1 MKKTYIL
8 IMYAIGLLLMP
19 GCTADLPTEDGG
31 TEQRVA
37 IGVSTSL
44 TDDGTRAA
52 TDLQVSQ
59 FAAGETFNVYFPGT
73 KIATVTHALFTV
85 LDANGTTALAEVD
98 GNEQPY
104 YVNKVTAVTLHAY
117 YPQTVSETTTS
128 FTVAADQTQDADYKQ
143 SDLMY
148 AMTADYPRGTA
159 TSVTVPLLFVHKLA
173 KLTIIVKVDDDISN
187 ITNVSI
193 ISGSRTIDI
202 TDGTTCTLGTTL
214 SDAVSESAPL
224 TLYDDATGAKAV
236 SGAVVMPPQAID
248 GGFIK
253 VTTASSGSVVYNTT
267 KTLVSGHNHTIV
279 LNISRAILARTYG
292 EIGNWTDPAEEYTDP
307 NANVHF

>member
-8 IMYAIGLLLMP
+8 TMYAIGLLLMP

-31 TEQRVA
+31 AEQRVA

-59 FAAGETFNVYFPGT
+59 FAAGETFNVYFPDS
-73 KIATVTHALFTV
+73 KATVTHALFSV
-85 LDANGTTALAEVD
+85 LDANGTTVLTEAE
-98 GNEQPY
+98 GNAQPY
-104 YVNKVTAVTLHAY
+104 YVDKGTTVTLHAY

-128 FTVAADQTQDADYKQ
+128 FTVAADQTQDAEYKQ

-224 TLYDDATGAKAV
+224 ILYNDATGAKAV

-253 VTTASSGSVVYNTT
+253 VTTASSGFVVYNTT
-267 KTLVSGHNHTIV
+267 KSLVSGHNHTIV

-292 EIGNWTDPAEEYTDP
+292 EIVNWTDPAEEYTDP

>member
-31 TEQRVA
+31 AEQRVA

-59 FAAGETFNVYFPGT
+59 FAAGETFNVYFPDS
-73 KIATVTHALFTV
+73 KATVTHALFSV
-85 LDANGTTALAEVD
+85 LDANGTTVLTEAE
-98 GNEQPY
+98 GNAQPY
-104 YVNKVTAVTLHAY
+104 YVDKGTTVTLHAY

-148 AMTADYPRGTA
+148 ASTPDYARGTDI
-159 TSVTVPLLFVHKLA
+159 SVIVPLLFVHKLA

-214 SDAVSESAPL
+214 SDAVSEDAPL
-224 TLYDDATGAKAV
+224 TLYNDATGAKAV